1 MATIENSQTDEAT
14 SRDYVLHLIASAPSG
29 GDRHVNPDDTAQI
42 LGEYETREAAHRAGR
57 AYLRQNPAA
66 WVQVQAPGE
75 DGEDVEA

>member
-1 MATIENSQTDEAT
+1 MTTIENSQTDAAT

-29 GDRHVNPDDTAQI
+29 GDIHVNPDETACV

-57 AYLRQNPAA
+57 AYLRQHPTA
-66 WVQVQAPGE
+66 WLQVQGVG